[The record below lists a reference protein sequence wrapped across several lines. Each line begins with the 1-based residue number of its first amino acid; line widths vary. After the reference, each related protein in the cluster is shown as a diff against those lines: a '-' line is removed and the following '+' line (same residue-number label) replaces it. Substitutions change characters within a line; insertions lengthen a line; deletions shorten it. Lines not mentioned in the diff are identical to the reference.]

1 MQHHHSFGRGTRQ
14 KFKKHYR
21 TKGKVSIRKFFQD
34 FKEGDQVV
42 LKVEPAY
49 HKGRY
54 YPRFHGKSGVISG
67 KRGSNYTVLIKDG
80 GKDKMIIVHPVH
92 LQRAEE

>member
-14 KFKKHYR
+14 KFKKNFKD
-21 TKGKVSIRKFFQD
+21 KGKISIRKFFQA
-34 FKEGDQVV
+34 FKEGDKVV

-54 YPRFHGKSGVISG
+54 YPRFHGRIGVVME
-67 KRGSNYTVLIKDG
+67 KRGDCYGVLIKDG
-80 GKDKMIIVHPVH
+80 TKEKMILVHPVH
-92 LQRAEE
+92 LMRSE

>member
-14 KFKKHYR
+14 KFSKHHR
-21 TKGKVSIRKFFQD
+21 TKGKISIRKYFQE
-34 FKEGDQVV
+34 FKDGERVT

-54 YPRFHGKSGVISG
+54 YPRFHGRSGYVNGKSGECF
-67 KRGSNYTVLIKDG
+67 NVLIKDG
-80 GKDKMIIVHPVH
+80 EKDKMIVVHPVH
-92 LQRAEE
+92 LQRAD